1 MSIACKINLQL
12 SIEQKVMKTK
22 LVVPFALSLL
32 FLLTNLTCFSAP
44 TNESLILY
52 KQVISGKRKLDSLTP
67 QQQQQVLEIHT
78 AVSRNSCVGCSD
90 DCRDAK
96 SQANNYRS
104 DLEGYAKRLYRCAE
118 DNDLKD
124 DCDSEFRR
132 VKNAHSDFESAIS
145 RVRSYCD

>member
-1 MSIACKINLQL
+1 
-12 SIEQKVMKTK
+12 MKTK
-22 LVVPFALSLL
+22 LVVPFALFLL
-32 FLLTNLTCFSAP
+32 FLLTNLICFSA
-44 TNESLILY
+44 TANDSLILY
-52 KQVISGKRKLDSLTP
+52 KEVISGKIKLDSLAP
-67 QQQQQVLEIHT
+67 QQQQEVLEIHT

-104 DLEGYAKRLYRCAE
+104 DLEGYTKRLYRCVE
-118 DNDLKD
+118 DNDLKE

-132 VKNAHSDFESAIS
+132 VKNVHSDFESAIS

>member
-1 MSIACKINLQL
+1 
-12 SIEQKVMKTK
+12 MKSK
-22 LVVPFALSLL
+22 FFIFFAICLF
-32 FLLTNLTCFSAP
+32 FLLTNLISFSAIG
-44 TNESLILY
+44 NESFILY
-52 KQVISGKRKLDSLTP
+52 KQVISGKRTLDSLTP
-67 QQQQQVLEIHT
+67 QQRQQVIEIHT
-78 AVSRNSCVGCSD
+78 AISRNSCEGCSD

-104 DLEGYAKRLYRCAE
+104 DLEGYAKRLYRCVE

-145 RVRSYCD
+145 RVNSYCN